1 MYYYLYNYRTKS
13 ALWFSSRRE
22 LHKWIKSHF
31 RIMSYKQMCV
41 WSVHRDAGHTKD
53 NPFDVCCQSCYCY
66 GNPLIA
72 QLPDYIMS
80 FLKS

>member
-1 MYYYLYNYRTKS
+1 MRYYLYNYRTKS
-13 ALWFSSRRE
+13 ALWFSSRWE
-22 LHKWIKSHF
+22 LHRWIKSHF

-41 WSVHRDAGHTKD
+41 WSVHRDVGYTKD
-53 NPFDVCCQSCYCY
+53 NPSSVCACYCY
-66 GNPLIA
+66 GNPFID